1 MPKLIANKALR
12 YATRRMM
19 AGDEFEANN
28 RDARVLVAI
37 GKARHV
43 REPGSI
49 DAPPDAVLQKIKK
62 VTNPLDHDND
72 GASGGSKSPDG
83 DKEALNKLRGE
94 YTELLGKKPFAGWD
108 AAELQRRIDE
118 ALAS

>member
-1 MPKLIANKALR
+1 MPKLIATKGLR

-37 GKARHV
+37 GKARPM
-43 REPGSI
+43 RMPGSI
-49 DAPPDAVLQKIKK
+49 DAPPPAIVEKAKQVAAKTSD
-62 VTNPLDHDND
+62 D
-72 GASGGSKSPDG
+72 
-83 DKEALNKLRGE
+83 DKGALNKLRAD
-94 YTELLGKKPFAGWD
+94 YQTLVGKKPFAGWK
-108 AAELQRRIDE
+108 AGELQRRIDE

>member
-1 MPKLIANKALR
+1 MPKLIANKGLR

-37 GKARHV
+37 GKARHARV
-43 REPGSI
+43 PGSI
-49 DAPPDAVLQKIKK
+49 EAPPAAVAQKAQKAAAK
-62 VTNPLDHDND
+62 APAGNKD
-72 GASGGSKSPDG
+72 
-83 DKEALNKLRGE
+83 ALNKLRAD
-94 YTELLGKKPFAGWD
+94 YQTLVGKKPFAGWKED
-108 AAELQRRIDE
+108 ELQRRIDE

>member
-1 MPKLIANKALR
+1 MPKLIANKGLR

-37 GKARHV
+37 GKARHARV
-43 REPGSI
+43 PGAV
-49 DAPPDAVLQKIKK
+49 DAPPAAVLHK
-62 VTNPLDHDND
+62 VKNVADQT
-72 GASGGSKSPDG
+72 GQARGGGKASAPDG
-83 DKEALNKLRGE
+83 DKEALNKLRAD
-94 YTELLGKKPFAGWD
+94 YQALVGKKPFAGWKAD
-108 AAELQRRIDE
+108 ELQRRIDE

>member
-1 MPKLIANKALR
+1 MPKLVATKGLR

-19 AGDEFEANN
+19 AGDEFVANN
-28 RDARVLVAI
+28 RDARLLVAI

-43 REPGSI
+43 RVPGSI
-49 DAPPDAVLQKIKK
+49 DAPPPAVLQKANKS
-62 VTNPLDHDND
+62 NDPLDHDND
-72 GASGGSKSPDG
+72 GAPGGSKAPDG
-83 DKEALNKLRGE
+83 DKDALNKLRAD
-94 YTELLGKKPFAGWD
+94 YTEVLGKKPFPGWD